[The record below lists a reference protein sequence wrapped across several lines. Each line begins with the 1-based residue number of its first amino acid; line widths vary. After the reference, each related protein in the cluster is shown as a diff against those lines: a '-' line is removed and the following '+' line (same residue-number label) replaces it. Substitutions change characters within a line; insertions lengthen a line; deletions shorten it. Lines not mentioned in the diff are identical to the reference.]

1 MEEILEYFTNVAK
14 HAIKKQLDEFLYRKL
29 CTDVSSKIKQN
40 YEISLGKYD
49 ENTSMKNK
57 LSIDDLQNSK
67 KLRYFSK
74 KEDTGSGKKCKVCE
88 IKISNDSGTKPCEY
102 CNSIY
107 HEQCIKDDKKLCP
120 ICNKPFNENYEY
132 PIILVNRSIL
142 KKFDEIKVK
151 DVTWNGLFYRNASV
165 TGGRTRRNK
174 KINKTLRNKKRKN
187 GKNNKSKT
195 KLKRKKKTRKY
206 RKAILL
212 VGGKLVNDGKI
223 NLTESFDGPKKLE
236 KLEENIKIPED
247 QPVQAHVVSDTQVVS
262 DAQIV
267 SDPQIVKAHPVASI
281 IPGTGSG
288 NSSSCCQQSP
298 YNDVIKLV
306 GSTFGMASSM
316 IKDFFGISDEEGG
329 DEEGGS
335 KPTESI
341 KEKAI
346 ETGMKAVENAKE
358 SEITKKVME
367 ILTSSIELSMATSFA
382 EVLSRPEHLGIL
394 YNGEKEHNKMKNAV
408 QKETIERIKATYAN
422 EIKGLKTRFGKI
434 KM

>member
-1 MEEILEYFTNVAK
+1 MEEILEYFTNVAQ

-40 YEISLGKYD
+40 YEISLGKND
-49 ENTSMKNK
+49 ENTSMKNE
-57 LSIDDLQNSK
+57 LSINDLQNSK
-67 KLRYFSK
+67 NLRYFSK
-74 KEDTGSGKKCKVCE
+74 KEGPGSKKCKVCE
-88 IKISNDSGTKPCEY
+88 IKIIDTPPATKTCNY

-107 HEQCIKDDKKLCP
+107 HAKCITEEKNLCP
-120 ICNKPFNENYEY
+120 ICNKPFDENYRY

-142 KKFDEIKVK
+142 EKFDEIKVN
-151 DVTWNGLFYRNASV
+151 DVTWSGLFYRNASV
-165 TGGRTRRNK
+165 KGGRTRRDK
-174 KINKTLRNKKRKN
+174 KKNKTLRNKNRKN

-195 KLKRKKKTRKY
+195 KLKRKIQTRKY

-212 VGGKLVNDGKI
+212 VGGG
-223 NLTESFDGPKKLE
+223 S
-236 KLEENIKIPED
+236 ENMVKQLDSSIVA
-247 QPVQAHVVSDTQVVS
+247 QPVV
-262 DAQIV
+262 DAQ
-267 SDPQIVKAHPVASI
+267 PVASI
-281 IPGTGSG
+281 SHGTGSG
-288 NSSSCCQQSP
+288 DSGSCYQQSP

-306 GSTFGMASSM
+306 GSIFSMASSM

-329 DEEGGS
+329 S
-335 KPTESI
+335 NPTESI
-341 KEKAI
+341 KDKAI

-394 YNGEKEHNKMKNAV
+394 YNRDQEHNKMKEVV
-408 QKETIERIKATYAN
+408 QKSTIARIQATYAN
-422 EIKGLKTRFGKI
+422 EIKGLKTKFGKI

>member
-1 MEEILEYFTNVAK
+1 MEEILEYFTNVAQ

-88 IKISNDSGTKPCEY
+88 IKISTDPVAKPCNY

-107 HEQCIKDDKKLCP
+107 HEKCINTNKNLCP

-142 KKFDEIKVK
+142 EKFDEIKVK

-212 VGGKLVNDGKI
+212 GGGDDQKI
-223 NLTESFDGPKKLE
+223 NSTEFDGPKKLE
-236 KLEENIKIPED
+236 KLEENIKIPKA
-247 QPVQAHVVSDTQVVS
+247 QPVQAQVVS

-267 SDPQIVKAHPVASI
+267 PDPQIVKAHPVASI

-408 QKETIERIKATYAN
+408 QMETITRIKATYAN